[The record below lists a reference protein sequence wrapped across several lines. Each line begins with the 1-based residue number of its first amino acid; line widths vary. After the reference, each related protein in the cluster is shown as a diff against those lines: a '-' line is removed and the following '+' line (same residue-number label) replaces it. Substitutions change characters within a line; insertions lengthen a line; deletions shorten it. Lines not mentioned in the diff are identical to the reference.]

1 VCGSLITVEACRKQ
15 NTVARFKQGDRVLI
29 QENAGP
35 LFAGMIG
42 IIEEVKPNPRNVEK
56 LDSYTVVFPWGEKRP
71 FWDAQLE
78 LAP

>member
-1 VCGSLITVEACRKQ
+1 MP
-15 NTVARFKQGDRVLI
+15 RFKEGDRVLI

-35 LFAGMIG
+35 LFVGVIG
-42 IIEEVKPNPRNVEK
+42 VVEDVKPNPRNIER
-56 LDSYTVVFPWGEKRP
+56 LDSYTVVFAWGEKRQ